1 MVTPT
6 FIIAEVYKLAAL
18 LKCFK
23 INSVHTV
30 IILIF
35 KFVTP
40 SLNYWEK
47 KLGLLPELNILIY
60 MSLESTKYSTL
71 NKWIF
76 VEYITVAL
84 SCSVQ
89 FICETVY
96 VLWMHIFCV
105 EMYVQNANSAANLS
119 SYHLMCC

>member
-23 INSVHTV
+23 INSVHTD
-30 IILIF
+30 IILII

-40 SLNYWEK
+40 SQNYWEK
-47 KLGLLPELNILIY
+47 KSGLLPELNILIH
-60 MSLESTKYSTL
+60 MSLASMKYSTL

-76 VEYITVAL
+76 VE
-84 SCSVQ
+84 
-89 FICETVY
+89 
-96 VLWMHIFCV
+96 
-105 EMYVQNANSAANLS
+105 
-119 SYHLMCC
+119 